1 MTVDNI
7 ALKSRHA
14 ELEKGIAK
22 LKKDNRDIATLLC
35 RDLKTM
41 AKDKEWSSYGMKNDE
56 KIRFMLA
63 NGKSQLSEI
72 FSGDQAELLTWLLG
86 KDNVKLFEKLLARL
100 TNYSYQEDWYRRSF
114 RTKKLTLFYLEG
126 AYRLLINFFL
136 ATLTECSLET
146 LFESLKQASKSKKE
160 DHEKLAGNWGMLPDA
175 DLLAAHWL
183 ALALDEKDKTVREY
197 IRQLIYENNSGVMV
211 KPIIAACLMSHDV
224 ESYKMIGDLLAAAK
238 LQEGLRQ
245 TVFEAADEGS
255 LEGFRYILGFAI
267 ENNLDRFSSVV
278 RSLGTWS
285 GVNLAEAKPKA
296 IRKAFEVSL
305 AVIDAPKTAEKMLD
319 SDDEIEILCA
329 LWGIGVNEVFDLNRA
344 ILKLAQSGQ
353 KYKRMAALHFLRQ
366 FYYYNPLPV
375 DKAIMFEMFAEN
387 DLEVWASL
395 IGQVSRQLAAELNAR
410 KMENRLKNWQSRIMS
425 DKDDDD
431 SDDDNDNYGYYR
443 ADRWSVNSGLFP
455 KETRLSDAEL
465 RKIFD
470 RLKELAESTPKKEEK
485 FSTPA
490 YSTDSAPRISAD
502 SFLGAMIDIALL
514 RDGNNSENIDDL
526 LALMPKMQA
535 NTRETFGRQ
544 LLTIKNPAHRPALIT
559 LFCDPHVY
567 RNRIGKRFSNVDL
580 TPQEYEEIENGL
592 RLKSSELRKDIIQLL
607 LKRTPEG
614 LQESIE
620 RLLRAKEEQKRLA
633 GLELINQADKLG
645 EKNESLAAIVP
656 MCRELARELAEQGK
670 KRGGKKSAAEEILV
684 GKITETSD
692 PQTTKENG
700 YGFCDPNAGLEFA
713 DPKKSSL
720 NIRDFLIKGIEP
732 CKKLFKEL
740 SDLIHKHR
748 DYEYEGYRWSWRNEK
763 ESFILGTADGIY
775 SLTSDEERKDREC
788 WYETLNDYP
797 LTDVW
802 KDFFAKK
809 KLSAESL
816 IQLRFFTKIWG
827 YGDDI
832 DLNDIVDNPK
842 PWLKEWYLEQCPYKD
857 FFALEKFLEHVKY
870 YHHASSLIDAFQQTT
885 SPTGAEDI
893 YEKLLGNFYYT
904 LPKEKFTESCAKRF
918 YGREEIMTPLQV
930 AQGYLSS
937 FLGGYKIAT
946 DSDDMF
952 DRRFRF
958 LYPFYK
964 VSGYTFD
971 ALSPDDFEKAWTLK
985 LVDDAELYREL
996 LCRSGR
1002 DNLMKVVSHKPTAKK
1017 TEYPNFRRLLP
1028 PVIDRLLDIELKRG
1042 DMPTEVSELVS
1053 NIEYMEG
1060 LDLFVRILHA
1070 LGKEPFTRG
1079 YVYGEKSR
1087 KDALCALL
1095 QNCHPKPGETIMAKT
1110 SPLKQFSEQRLLE
1123 AAMYAPQW
1131 IEIVQQHLGWKGLA
1145 SACWYFHSHINETM
1159 TDEKEGII
1167 ARYSPITP
1175 QRLRDGAFDI
1185 EWFNDAWKTLGEK
1198 RFQLVYDAAK
1208 YITSGGNHR
1217 RAQIFADAVRGR
1229 LKLADV
1235 QKSVKEKRNKDN
1247 LLAFSL
1253 LPLKQGKAGEKDQ
1266 LERYAFLQNFLKESK
1281 TFGQQRRESEKKL
1294 CDIAM
1299 ENLARAAGH
1308 EDVNRFIWA
1317 METER
1322 SKELAKYLMPKKI
1335 DDYELAVTIDAFG
1348 KPSIRTVKSDGGEL
1362 KDVPTK
1368 LKKNA
1373 YVEELKDVV
1382 KTFRDQ
1388 FRSVRENFERSMELE
1403 SDFTAAELANL
1414 SQNPIIRPII
1424 EKLVFQTG
1432 KSFGFYKDGSLV
1444 DIDAKNTKRKLKPT
1458 DRLTI
1463 AHPAH
1468 LFEAKLW
1475 QAFQKIVFEREIIQ
1489 PFKQVFREL
1498 YLPNADEKKSKTVS
1512 RRYAGH
1518 QIQPRK
1524 TVALLRSRNWTI
1536 DSELGFQKVF
1546 YKLDV
1551 IVRLYCY
1558 ADWFMPSEIEA
1569 PTIEQIEFI
1578 DRNTLKIV
1586 PLQKI
1591 PPVIFSEIMRDL
1603 DLVVSVAHVGG
1614 VDPEASLSTVELR
1627 AAILSETLRL
1637 MKLKNV
1643 SLKKS
1648 HAMIKGT
1655 LGDYSVH
1662 LGSGEVQMMAG
1673 GSLTILPVHS
1683 QHRGRLFLPFI
1694 DDDPKAAEILS
1705 KTVLL
1710 SEDEKIKDPTIIAA
1724 ITKR

>member
-1 MTVDNI
+1 MAVDNT
-7 ALKSRHA
+7 ALKNRHA
-14 ELEKGIAK
+14 ELEKGIAR
-22 LKKDNRDIATLLC
+22 LKKGNRDIATLLC
-35 RDLKTM
+35 RDLRTL
-41 AKDKEWSSYGMKNDE
+41 AEDKIWSSYGLKNGE

-63 NGKSQLSEI
+63 NGKSQLSDV
-72 FSGDQAELLTWLLG
+72 FSDDQAELLTWLLG
-86 KDNVKLFEKLLARL
+86 EDNAKLFEKLLLRL
-100 TNYSYQEDWYRRSF
+100 TNYSYQESWYRRSF
-114 RTKKLTLFYLEG
+114 RTKKLTLFYLER
-126 AYRLLINFFL
+126 AYHLLINFFL
-136 ATLTECSLET
+136 ATLIGCSLET
-146 LFESLKQASKSKKE
+146 LFESLKTGKKTE
-160 DHEKLAGNWGMLPDA
+160 DGDHAKLVGNWEMLPDTN
-175 DLLAAHWL
+175 LLASHWL
-183 ALALDEKDKTVREY
+183 AFALDEKDKNVHEN

-211 KPIIAACLMSHDV
+211 KPIIAACLMSRDA
-224 ESYKMIGDLLAAAK
+224 ESHKMIGDLLAAAK

-255 LEGFRYILGFAI
+255 LEGFRYVLGFAI

-278 RSLGTWS
+278 RSFGTWS

-305 AVIDAPKTAEKMLD
+305 AVIDSPKTAKKMLD

-344 ILKLAQSGQ
+344 ILKLVRSGQ

-366 FYYYNPLPV
+366 FYHYNPLPV
-375 DKAIMFEMFAEN
+375 DKAMMFDMFAEN

-395 IGQVSRQLAAELNAR
+395 IVQVSRQLAAETNAR
-410 KMENRLKNWQSRIMS
+410 KMESRLKNWQSRIMS

-431 SDDDNDNYGYYR
+431 SDGDDDDNV
-443 ADRWSVNSGLFP
+443 DRWSVDLGLFP
-455 KETRLSDAEL
+455 KETQLSDAEL

-485 FSTPA
+485 FSTPT
-490 YSTDSAPRISAD
+490 YSTNSAPRISAD

-514 RDGNNSENIDDL
+514 RDGNNSENVDCL

-544 LLTIKNPAHRPALIT
+544 LLTMNNPAHRLALIT
-559 LFCDPHVY
+559 LFCDPHIY
-567 RNRIGKRFSNVDL
+567 RERIGKRFDNVDL
-580 TPQEYEEIENGL
+580 TSQEYEEVENGL

-620 RLLRAKEEQKRLA
+620 RLLHAKEEQKRLA

-645 EKNESLAAIVP
+645 KKNKSLAAIVP
-656 MCRELARELAEQGK
+656 ACRELARELAERGK

-684 GKITETSD
+684 GKVTEISD
-692 PQTTKENG
+692 PQNTKENG
-700 YGFCDPNAGLEFA
+700 YGFCDPNAAPEFT
-713 DPKKSSL
+713 DPKKSNLS
-720 NIRDFLIKGIEP
+720 IHDFLINGIEP
-732 CKKLFKEL
+732 CKKLLQEL
-740 SDLIHKHR
+740 SDLIHEHR
-748 DYEYEGYRWSWRNEK
+748 DYEYEGYRWDWRNEK
-763 ESFILGTADGIY
+763 DSFVLGAADNIY
-775 SLTSDEERKDREC
+775 SWTSPEDRKDHQ
-788 WYETLNDYP
+788 TLDDYP
-797 LTDVW
+797 LADVW

-809 KLSAESL
+809 KLSAESM
-816 IQLRFFTKIWG
+816 IQLGFFVENCTEEWDFEWKISL
-827 YGDDI
+827 DET
-832 DLNDIVDNPK
+832 VEHPE
-842 PWLKEWYLEQCPYKD
+842 PWFKKWYLEQCPYKKLLD
-857 FFALEKFLEHVKY
+857 LSKYWERTKYHEHV
-870 YHHASSLIDAFQQTT
+870 SSLIEAFLQVAL
-885 SPTGAEDI
+885 PTKSENI
-893 YEKLLGNFYYT
+893 HEKLLGNFYYT
-904 LPKEKFTESCAKRF
+904 LPKEKFAESCAKKPSN
-918 YGREEIMTPLQV
+918 EDKIVTPLKV
-930 AQGYLSS
+930 AEQYLSS
-937 FLGGYKIAT
+937 FLRGYRIAT
-946 DSDDMF
+946 ASDDMF
-952 DRRFRF
+952 ERRFKF

-971 ALSPDDFEKAWTLK
+971 LLSPEDFEKARTLK

-996 LCRSGR
+996 LCRSECDGIIHT
-1002 DNLMKVVSHKPTAKK
+1002 VSHKPTAKK
-1017 TEYPNFRRLLP
+1017 AEYPNFRRLLP
-1028 PVIDRLLDIELKRG
+1028 PVIDRLLDIELRRG
-1042 DMPTEVSELVS
+1042 DMPTEVSELTS
-1053 NIEYMEG
+1053 RIDYMEG

-1070 LGKEPFTRG
+1070 LGEEPFTRG
-1079 YVYGEKSR
+1079 YVYGKKSR

-1095 QNCHPKPGETIMAKT
+1095 QNCHPKPGEMVMAKT

-1145 SACWYFHSHINETM
+1145 SACWYFHSHINEAM
-1159 TDEKEGII
+1159 SDEKEGVI

-1235 QKSVKEKRNKDN
+1235 QKSVREKRNKDN

-1253 LPLKQGKAGEKDQ
+1253 LPLKQGKAGEKDL
-1266 LERYAFLQNFLKESK
+1266 LERYDFLQNFLRESNA
-1281 TFGQQRRESEKKL
+1281 FGQQRRESEKKL
-1294 CDIAM
+1294 YDIAM

-1322 SKELAKYLMPKKI
+1322 SKELAKYLIPKKV

-1348 KPSIRTVKSDGGEL
+1348 KPSICTLKSDGDEL

-1373 YVEELKDVV
+1373 YVDELKGVV
-1382 KTFRDQ
+1382 KIFRDQ
-1388 FRSVRENFERSMELE
+1388 FRSVRENFERSLELE

-1414 SQNPIIRPII
+1414 SQNPVIQPII
-1424 EKLVFQTG
+1424 AKLVFQTG

-1444 DIDAKNTKRKLKPT
+1444 DIDAQNATRKLKPT
-1458 DRLTI
+1458 ECLTI

-1468 LFEAKLW
+1468 LFDARLW
-1475 QAFQKIVFEREIIQ
+1475 QSFQKIVFEREIIQ

-1498 YLPNADEKKSKTVS
+1498 YLPNADEKKSNTVS

-1524 TVALLRSRNWTI
+1524 TIALLRSRNWTI

-1551 IVRLYCY
+1551 VVRLYCY

-1569 PTIEQIEFI
+1569 PTIEQIEFV
-1578 DRNTLKIV
+1578 DRNTLKVV

-1614 VDPEASLSTVELR
+1614 VDPEASLSTIELR
-1627 AAILSETLRL
+1627 AAILSETLRM

-1648 HAMIKGT
+1648 HAVIKGS

-1683 QHRGRLFLPFI
+1683 QQRGRLFLPFI
-1694 DDDPKAAEILS
+1694 DDDPKTAEILS

-1710 SEDEKIKDPTIIAA
+1710 ADDEKIKDPTIIAA